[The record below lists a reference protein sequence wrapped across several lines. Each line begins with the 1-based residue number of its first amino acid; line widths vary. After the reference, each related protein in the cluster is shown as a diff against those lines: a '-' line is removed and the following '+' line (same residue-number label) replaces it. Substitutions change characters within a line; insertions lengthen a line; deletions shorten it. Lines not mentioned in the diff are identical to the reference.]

1 MKKFAKREYF
11 LLNFSLTKKFKIEKE
26 KKSRILVYPMTDFF
40 LLMKNRNVT
49 E

>member
-1 MKKFAKREYF
+1 MKKFAKREYI

-40 LLMKNRNVT
+40 LLMKNRIIT
-49 E
+49 